1 MRAIHTVILLAHV
14 GFATGAMAQGG
25 MTHTPGMQH
34 TPDMQHATGRSQA
47 TQSGQ
52 AVFAAITEIAQIL
65 QADSTTDWTKVD
77 LEALRQHLIDMDNV
91 TMRARVRQSL
101 TPGGLVMDITG
112 DATVAAAI
120 RRMVGSHVTVL
131 QTMNMWRANTTQI
144 PGGTRLTVTASNPAD
159 SAIAAQIRGLGF
171 IGVMVQGDHHTRHH
185 LLLARGAGAHAHKM

>member
-1 MRAIHTVILLAHV
+1 MRAIHTAILLSFV
-14 GFATGAMAQGG
+14 GFSTGAMAQSG
-25 MTHTPGMQH
+25 MTHTPGMPH
-34 TPDMQHATGRSQA
+34 TPDMQHAAGRTQA

-65 QADSTTDWTKVD
+65 QADSTTDWMKVD

-91 TMRARVRQSL
+91 TMRARVRQSMIE
-101 TPGGLVMDITG
+101 GGLVMDITG

-120 RRMVGSHVTVL
+120 RRMVGSHSAVL
-131 QTMNMWRANTTQI
+131 QTMSMWRAKTTPI

-159 SAIAAQIRGLGF
+159 STTAAQIRGLGF

-185 LLLARGAGAHAHKM
+185 LLIARGAGPHAHKM